1 MINIGVIGCGYW
13 GPNYVRVFN
22 ELQNSKSYYACDL
35 DMKKMDQIKKLNP
48 STLLTENYENILAN
62 PDIHAV
68 CICTPASK
76 HFEIAKKALLAGKD
90 VLVEKPLALSSV
102 DVKELMQI
110 ANEKKRILM
119 VGHVYKFNPGIEKLK
134 ELIVSGEL
142 GRIYYIH
149 LLRIGFGPFR
159 TDVNAMWDLAP
170 HDISIVTDLLGSE
183 PLSVSATGASYL
195 QPSIEDVVFLTLN
208 FPNKVIAGIHVSWL
222 NAYKD
227 RTITVIGSKKTA
239 VFDDIKKELKIYDKS
254 VTANDNVVGDYSKFQ
269 FLVRD
274 GDITIPKLDSAEPLK
289 KQCMHFLDCIEKRN
303 QPTTDAR
310 DGLKVIKILEAGQRS
325 LKQNGIPTTIE

>member
-1 MINIGVIGCGYW
+1 
-13 GPNYVRVFN
+13 
-22 ELQNSKSYYACDL
+22 
-35 DMKKMDQIKKLNP
+35 
-48 STLLTENYENILAN
+48 
-62 PDIHAV
+62 
-68 CICTPASK
+68 
-76 HFEIAKKALLAGKD
+76 
-90 VLVEKPLALSSV
+90 
-102 DVKELMQI
+102 
-110 ANEKKRILM
+110 
-119 VGHVYKFNPGIEKLK
+119 
-134 ELIVSGEL
+134 
-142 GRIYYIH
+142 
-149 LLRIGFGPFR
+149 
-159 TDVNAMWDLAP
+159 
-170 HDISIVTDLLGSE
+170 
-183 PLSVSATGASYL
+183 
-195 QPSIEDVVFLTLN
+195 
-208 FPNKVIAGIHVSWL
+208 VIAGIHVSWL

-303 QPTTDAR
+303 QPITDAS